1 MQVGYAVYEEATNR
15 IVFATAAADYLCLSR
30 IFRIVIK
37 TITTQL

>member
-15 IVFATAAADYLCLSR
+15 IVFATAADYLCLSR